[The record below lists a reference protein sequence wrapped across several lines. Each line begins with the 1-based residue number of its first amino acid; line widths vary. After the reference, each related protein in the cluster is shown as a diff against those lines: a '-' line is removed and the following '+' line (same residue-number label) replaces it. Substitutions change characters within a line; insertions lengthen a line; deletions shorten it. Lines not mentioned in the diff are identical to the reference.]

1 MTEKSPLEKAAAERQ
16 SALIAGALQQAKEN
30 GGVWL
35 NPSAKTAPRFY
46 PRGVAV
52 SAFNALTLAIHSDQ
66 HGYKTND
73 YTLFSEAKKRGESVQ
88 AKEKGVPFN
97 WYNWNEYV
105 SKSNAEEKISR
116 EAYQSLT
123 PEQQA
128 GYKGVRTRE
137 IRSLF
142 NIDQTTFPFVDKES
156 YGKEVKANGS
166 AEERGVNL
174 GNDDKL
180 QIKVNDLILKTRDNL
195 VPIHLDG
202 SGTAHYDAGKD
213 IVYVPSQKN
222 YETLQDYTADLLRQ
236 VVTRA
241 FRLQVVRFRLRTRRY
256 RNGSSLS
263 WPRVPSCWSWDF
275 LPSSPLTA

>member
-142 NIDQTTFPFVDKES
+142 NIDQTTFPFVEDRKS
-156 YGKEVKANGS
+156 
-166 AEERGVNL
+166 
-174 GNDDKL
+174 
-180 QIKVNDLILKTRDNL
+180 
-195 VPIHLDG
+195 
-202 SGTAHYDAGKD
+202 
-213 IVYVPSQKN
+213 
-222 YETLQDYTADLLRQ
+222 
-236 VVTRA
+236 VV
-241 FRLQVVRFRLRTRRY
+241 
-256 RNGSSLS
+256 
-263 WPRVPSCWSWDF
+263 
-275 LPSSPLTA
+275 